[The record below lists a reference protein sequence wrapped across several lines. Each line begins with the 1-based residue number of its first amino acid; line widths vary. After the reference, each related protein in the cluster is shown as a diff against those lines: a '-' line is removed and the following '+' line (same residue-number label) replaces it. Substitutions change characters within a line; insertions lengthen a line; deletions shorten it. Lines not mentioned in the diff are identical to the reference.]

1 MSDVKKWWDLPVPAR
16 AQELW
21 DFGVHPDTDEKR
33 SLFSSCASFP
43 GIGTFLAM
51 AVQTGLTP
59 NGKFYRGEGRR
70 DVLVWGEAGCP
81 VPQPA
86 RVRSG
91 RPSRRAL
98 EKASREFY
106 RTHGLFKLLSCG
118 CFEECPGAAW
128 HAEVEAAEGA
138 RERELREQHA
148 AWDLRREL
156 ALKDEQREFADALA
170 RATLNRSTEPADDL
184 DPEAAAAFAS
194 ILLPDGTP

>member
-1 MSDVKKWWDLPVPAR
+1 MSDVKKWWALSVPAR
-16 AQELW
+16 AQTLW
-21 DFGVHPDTDEKR
+21 DSGMHPDTEEKKR
-33 SLFSSCASFP
+33 LFSSCASFP

-91 RPSRRAL
+91 RPSRRAQA
-98 EKASREFY
+98 KASREFY
-106 RTHGLFKLLSCG
+106 RAHGLFKPLLCG
-118 CFEECPGAAW
+118 CMEECPGAAW
-128 HAEVEAAEGA
+128 HARVEAAEEA

-156 ALKDEQREFADALA
+156 ALKEAQREFADELA
-170 RATLNRSTEPADDL
+170 RATLNSSTEPADDL
-184 DPEAAAAFAS
+184 DPEAAADFAS
-194 ILLPDGTP
+194 IRVPDGTS